1 MYDLH
6 THSILSD
13 GELLAS
19 ELARR
24 YEEKGFKAIAI
35 TDHVDLSNIKIVVRA
50 IVEFCRSWPKNR
62 IRVIPGIELTHLAL
76 EQFKPAC
83 EFARNKGIKIIVA
96 HGETLVEPVLK
107 GTNLAAL
114 KEDID
119 ILAHPG
125 LITIEEVKLAVKKG
139 VLLEL
144 SARKGHCLGNGHV
157 ARLALKYGAKLC
169 INSDAHSPSDIPT
182 SLLLKNVAL
191 GAGLATKDLSKLYS
205 HLDTLIHKIF
215 RQRRTRLWRE
225 HIIFF

>member
-13 GELLAS
+13 GELLPS

-35 TDHVDLSNIKIVVRA
+35 TDHVDLSNIKVVVESIVD
-50 IVEFCRSWPKNR
+50 FCRSWPKNR
-62 IRVIPGIELTHLAL
+62 IKVIPGIELTHLPL

-83 EFARNKGIKIIVA
+83 EFARNKGIKIIVG

-107 GTNLAAL
+107 GTCLAAL
-114 KEDID
+114 RADID

-125 LITIEEVKLAVKKG
+125 LISVEEVKLAAKKG
-139 VLLEL
+139 ILLEL

-157 ARLALKYGAKLC
+157 AQLALKYNAKLC
-169 INSDAHSPSDIPT
+169 INSDSHSPADIPT
-182 SLLLKNVAL
+182 PEHLKNVGL
-191 GAGLATKDLSKLYS
+191 GAGLSMAAISNIYSDLSAKKFCL
-205 HLDTLIHKIF
+205 TP
-215 RQRRTRLWRE
+215 
-225 HIIFF
+225 